1 VIFSTNARFLTDQG
15 AGQLVPQPE
24 LTPQRLAELLTSLD
38 RDLLQSWA
46 QKARSLAKLDA
57 VGAVVQACE
66 ELVA

>member
-1 VIFSTNARFLTDQG
+1 
-15 AGQLVPQPE
+15 
-24 LTPQRLAELLTSLD
+24 
-38 RDLLQSWA
+38 LQSWA